1 MLQNKIQYLWTQ
13 DQIFVESKQ
22 GLFDTKFY
30 VLYTKAWFYLSHCL
44 FFFFFHATV
53 FHWEPTPQDG
63 SEHGF
68 WVENA
73 QNRASFQHDEMH
85 GLVIYITYLKFTIII
100 YIERKIFGSSW
111 GLNKKMTVERHS
123 ECTQI
128 VTTMVP
134 TGCGWRNCL
143 IKTV

>member
-1 MLQNKIQYLWTQ
+1 MQHCSHSQQCCIVHLEFCQDGRFHSKCCCKIKYNICELKIKSLWNQNKGYLTPNSMFF
-13 DQIFVESKQ
+13 ILKLGSIYPTVF
-22 GLFDTKFY
+22 
-30 VLYTKAWFYLSHCL
+30 

-100 YIERKIFGSSW
+100 YIERKIFGSS
-111 GLNKKMTVERHS
+111 
-123 ECTQI
+123 
-128 VTTMVP
+128 
-134 TGCGWRNCL
+134 
-143 IKTV
+143 